1 MRLELQGLTKKF
13 GSFTADDDID
23 LVVEPGQIHAVLGEN
38 GAGKSTLM
46 NMLYGILKP
55 TSGKILI
62 DGEPVEFSGPGDA
75 IAAGIG
81 MVHQHFKLVGPFSV
95 ADNVQLGREHTRA
108 AGVLSARAARQAVR
122 DVSEQYGLH
131 LDPDAICEDL
141 PVGVQQRIEI
151 VKALSGPKTELLI
164 LDEPT
169 AVLTP
174 AEIREL
180 LGIMRSLADSGTS
193 ILFISHKLKE
203 VQAVADTV
211 TVIRRGKVVAELEP
225 SASETE
231 MASAMVGRE
240 VALTVDK
247 TPAEPGEPRLEVR
260 DLTVVNDAGVK
271 VLNGLDLTVHA
282 GEIVGLAGIEGNGQ
296 TELARAVLGLLHP
309 DRGSIAVDGVN
320 VARLSPAARIDAGLG
335 YIPEDRARDGV
346 ITEFTVAENLVLNQ
360 YRNEPYAKHGVTDA
374 AAVRERAVDSIAE
387 FDIRTQSP
395 NEPVASL
402 SGGNQQKVIIAREF
416 SRPRRLLVAAQPTR
430 GVDVGATEFI
440 HSRLIAERDTGT
452 GVLLLSS
459 ELDEIYALAD
469 RIAVIYNGR
478 IVGEVG
484 PETPRESIGRLMV
497 GAEAPEPDA
506 QDAEASETPP
516 TDAAPPE
523 TETSS
528 TSTQDSA
535 TPDTEMPDAPTP
547 DASGPDADEDDATN
561 GGDRER

>member
-1 MRLELQGLTKKF
+1 MRLELRGLTKKF

-23 LVVEPGQIHAVLGEN
+23 LTVEPGQIHAVLGEN

-55 TSGKILI
+55 TSGEILI
-62 DGEPVEFSGPGDA
+62 DGEPVEFGGPGDA
-75 IAAGIG
+75 IDAGLG

-95 ADNVQLGREHTRA
+95 ADNVQLGREHTRG
-108 AGVLSARAARQAVR
+108 AGVLSPRAARAAVLE
-122 DVSEQYGLH
+122 VSEQYGLA
-131 LDPDAICEDL
+131 LDPGAVVEDL
-141 PVGVQQRIEI
+141 PVGVQQRVEI

-180 LGIMRSLADSGTS
+180 LAIMRSLAEAGTS

-211 TVIRRGKVVAELEP
+211 TVIRRGRVVAELP
-225 SASETE
+225 PTASEAE

-240 VALTVDK
+240 ISLTVDK
-247 TPAEPGEPRLEVR
+247 AEPEPAEPRLEI
-260 DLTVVNDAGVK
+260 DGLTLVDDHGVK
-271 VLNGLDLTVHA
+271 VLDGLDLTVRG
-282 GEIVGLAGIEGNGQ
+282 GEIVGLAGVEGNGQ
-296 TELARAVLGLLHP
+296 TELARTVLGLIKP
-309 DRGSIAVDGVN
+309 DSGRVVIDDRDATGE
-320 VARLSPAARIDAGLG
+320 SPARRIRAGLG

-360 YRNEPYAKHGVTDA
+360 YRDEPFSRRGMVDA
-374 AAVRERAVDSIAE
+374 AAIRRQAAESVAE

-395 NEPVASL
+395 DDPAASL
-402 SGGNQQKVIIAREF
+402 SGGNQQKVIVAREF
-416 SRPRRLLVAAQPTR
+416 SRPRRVLVAAQPTR
-430 GVDVGATEFI
+430 GIDVGATEFI
-440 HSRLIAERDTGT
+440 HSRLVTERDNGT
-452 GVLLLSS
+452 AVLLISS

-484 PETPRESIGRLMV
+484 PDTPREVIGRLMV
-497 GAEAPEPDA
+497 GGEA
-506 QDAEASETPP
+506 
-516 TDAAPPE
+516 
-523 TETSS
+523 
-528 TSTQDSA
+528 
-535 TPDTEMPDAPTP
+535 
-547 DASGPDADEDDATN
+547 DAD

>member
-1 MRLELQGLTKKF
+1 MRLELRGLTKKF

-23 LVVEPGQIHAVLGEN
+23 LTVEPGQIHAVLGEN

-55 TSGKILI
+55 TSGEILI
-62 DGEPVEFSGPGDA
+62 DDVPVEFSGPGDA

-95 ADNVQLGREHTRA
+95 ADNVQLGREHTRG
-108 AGVLSARAARQAVR
+108 AGVLSARAARQAVL
-122 DVSEQYGLH
+122 DVSERYGLR

-141 PVGVQQRIEI
+141 PVGVQQRVEI
-151 VKALSGPKTELLI
+151 VKALAGPKTELLI

-180 LGIMRSLADSGTS
+180 LDIMRSLAESGTS

-225 SASETE
+225 TATETE

-240 VALTVDK
+240 IVLTVDK
-247 TPAEPGEPRLEVR
+247 TPAEPGEPRLEIEG
-260 DLTVVNDAGVK
+260 LTVVNGAGVK
-271 VLNGLDLTVHA
+271 VLDGLDLTVHS
-282 GEIVGLAGIEGNGQ
+282 GEIVGLAGVEGNGQ
-296 TELARAVLGLLHP
+296 TELARSILGLVHP
-309 DRGSIAVDGVN
+309 DAGSIAIDGRHVHHS
-320 VARLSPAARIDAGLG
+320 SPAQRIDRGLG
-335 YIPEDRARDGV
+335 YIPEDRARDGL
-346 ITEFTVAENLVLNQ
+346 ITEFTVAENIVLNQ
-360 YRNEPYAKHGVTDA
+360 YRDEPYSRGGVVDA
-374 AAVRERAVDSIAE
+374 AAIRKRAVDSIAE

-395 NEPVASL
+395 NEAAASL

-440 HSRLIAERDTGT
+440 HQRLITERDTGT
-452 GVLLLSS
+452 GVLLISS

-478 IVGEVG
+478 IVGEVA
-484 PETPRESIGRLMV
+484 PDTPREVIGRLMV
-497 GAEAPEPDA
+497 GADIDGPATETPEP
-506 QDAEASETPP
+506 EA
-516 TDAAPPE
+516 D
-523 TETSS
+523 
-528 TSTQDSA
+528 DS
-535 TPDTEMPDAPTP
+535 D
-547 DASGPDADEDDATN
+547 DDAN
-561 GGDRER
+561 GGDGER

>member
-1 MRLELQGLTKKF
+1 MRLELKGLTKKF

-23 LVVEPGQIHAVLGEN
+23 LTVEPGQIHAVLGEN

-55 TSGKILI
+55 TSGEILI
-62 DGEPVEFSGPGDA
+62 DGEAVEFSGPGDA

-108 AGVLSARAARQAVR
+108 AGVLSARAARQAVL
-122 DVSEQYGLH
+122 DVSEQYGLR

-141 PVGVQQRIEI
+141 PVGVQQRVEI
-151 VKALSGPKTELLI
+151 VKALSGPRTELLI

-180 LGIMRSLADSGTS
+180 LDIMRSLADAGTS

-211 TVIRRGKVVAELEP
+211 TVIRRGKVVADLP
-225 SASETE
+225 PTATETE

-240 VALTVDK
+240 VVLTVDK
-247 TPAEPGEPRLEVR
+247 TPAESGDPRLEIE

-271 VLNGLDLTVHA
+271 VLDRLDLTVRS
-282 GEIVGLAGIEGNGQ
+282 GEIVGLAGVEGNGQ
-296 TELARAVLGLLHP
+296 TELARAILGLVHP
-309 DRGSIAVDGVN
+309 ESGTITIDGSGVG
-320 VARLSPAARIDAGLG
+320 RSSPAERIERGLG
-335 YIPEDRARDGV
+335 YIPEDRGRDGL
-346 ITEFTVAENLVLNQ
+346 ITEFTVAENLILNQ
-360 YRNEPYAKHGVTDA
+360 YRDEPFAKRGVVDA
-374 AAVRERAVDSIAE
+374 AAIRQRAVDSIAE

-395 NEPVASL
+395 NEPASSL
-402 SGGNQQKVIIAREF
+402 SGGNQQKVVIAREF

-440 HSRLIAERDTGT
+440 HSRLITERDSGT
-452 GVLLLSS
+452 GVLLISS
-459 ELDEIYALAD
+459 ELDEIYALSD

-478 IVGEVG
+478 IVGVVA
-484 PETPRESIGRLMV
+484 PDTPRDVIGRLMV
-497 GAEAPEPDA
+497 GADTAGESD
-506 QDAEASETPP
+506 S
-516 TDAAPPE
+516 TDE
-523 TETSS
+523 ES
-528 TSTQDSA
+528 D
-535 TPDTEMPDAPTP
+535 
-547 DASGPDADEDDATN
+547 
-561 GGDRER
+561 GGDREH

>member
-1 MRLELQGLTKKF
+1 MRLELKGLTKKF

-23 LVVEPGQIHAVLGEN
+23 LTVEPGQIHAVLGEN

-55 TSGKILI
+55 TSGEILI
-62 DGEPVEFSGPGDA
+62 DDEPVAFSGPGDA

-95 ADNVQLGREHTRA
+95 ADNVQLGREHTRG
-108 AGVLSARAARQAVR
+108 AGVLSARAARRAVL
-122 DVSEQYGLH
+122 DVSEQYGLR

-141 PVGVQQRIEI
+141 PVGVQQRVEI
-151 VKALSGPKTELLI
+151 VKALSGPRTELLI

-174 AEIREL
+174 AEIGEL
-180 LGIMRSLADSGTS
+180 LDIMRSLAEAGTS

-225 SASETE
+225 TASETE

-240 VALTVDK
+240 VSLTVDK
-247 TPAEPGEPRLEVR
+247 TPAEPGEPSLEISG
-260 DLTVVNDAGVK
+260 LTVVGETGVK
-271 VLNGLDLTVHA
+271 VLDGLDLTVRA
-282 GEIVGLAGIEGNGQ
+282 GEIVGLAGVEGNGQ
-296 TELARAVLGLLHP
+296 TELARAVLGLIRP
-309 DRGSIAVDGVN
+309 DAGTIAVDGRRVD
-320 VARLSPAARIDAGLG
+320 RDSPAQRIERGLG
-335 YIPEDRARDGV
+335 YIPEDRARDGL
-346 ITEFTVAENLVLNQ
+346 INEFTVAENIVLNQ
-360 YRNEPYAKHGVTDA
+360 YRDRPFAKGGVIDA
-374 AAVRERAVDSIAE
+374 AAIRRRAEESIAE
-387 FDIRTQSP
+387 FDIRTQGP
-395 NEPVASL
+395 AEPASSL
-402 SGGNQQKVIIAREF
+402 SGGNQQKVVIAREF

-440 HSRLIAERDTGT
+440 HSRLVTERDTGT
-452 GVLLLSS
+452 GVLLISS

-484 PETPRESIGRLMV
+484 PDTPREVIGRLMV
-497 GAEAPEPDA
+497 GAEPDGA
-506 QDAEASETPP
+506 ETEAADSAAVADFDAESP
-516 TDAAPPE
+516 AAPD
-523 TETSS
+523 T
-528 TSTQDSA
+528 A
-535 TPDTEMPDAPTP
+535 TTD
-547 DASGPDADEDDATN
+547 DDAN
-561 GGDRER
+561 GGDRDH

>member
-1 MRLELQGLTKKF
+1 MRLELRGLTKKF

-23 LVVEPGQIHAVLGEN
+23 LTVEPGQIHAVLGEN

-55 TSGKILI
+55 TSGDILI
-62 DGEPVEFSGPGDA
+62 NGEKADFSGPGDA
-75 IAAGIG
+75 IEAGIG

-95 ADNVQLGREHTRA
+95 ADNVQLGREHARA
-108 AGVLSARAARQAVR
+108 AGVLSAKAARAAVR
-122 DVSEQYGLH
+122 DVSERYGLA
-131 LDPDAICEDL
+131 LDPDAIVEDL
-141 PVGVQQRIEI
+141 PVGVQQRVEI

-180 LGIMRSLADSGTS
+180 LGIMRSLAESGTS

-225 SASETE
+225 TASETE

-240 VALTVDK
+240 ISLTVDK
-247 TPAEPGEPRLEVR
+247 APAEPGEPRLEIHG
-260 DLTVVNDAGVK
+260 LTVAGGHGGRAVD
-271 VLNGLDLTVHA
+271 GLDLTVRA
-282 GEIVGLAGIEGNGQ
+282 GEIVGLAGVEGNGQ
-296 TELARAVLGLLHP
+296 TELARAVLGLVKP
-309 DRGSIAVDGVN
+309 ESGTIVIDGRD
-320 VARLSPAARIDAGLG
+320 ATGASPADRIEAGLG

-346 ITEFTVAENLVLNQ
+346 ITEFTVAENIVLNQ
-360 YRNEPYAKHGVTDA
+360 YRDEPYSKHGVVDA
-374 AAVRERAVDSIAE
+374 AAIRTRAVDSIAE

-395 NEPVASL
+395 NEAVASL
-402 SGGNQQKVIIAREF
+402 SGGNQQKVIVAREF

-430 GVDVGATEFI
+430 GIDVGATEFI
-440 HSRLIAERDTGT
+440 HTRLIVERDTGT
-452 GVLLLSS
+452 GVLLISS

-478 IVGEVG
+478 IVGEVA
-484 PETPRESIGRLMV
+484 PDTPREVIGRLMV
-497 GAEAPEPDA
+497 GAVG
-506 QDAEASETPP
+506 
-516 TDAAPPE
+516 
-523 TETSS
+523 
-528 TSTQDSA
+528 
-535 TPDTEMPDAPTP
+535 DAP
-547 DASGPDADEDDATN
+547 SDDHDQEG
-561 GGDRER
+561 GGDREH

>member
-1 MRLELQGLTKKF
+1 MRLELKGLTKKF

-23 LVVEPGQIHAVLGEN
+23 LTVEPGQIHAVLGEN

-55 TSGKILI
+55 TSGEILI
-62 DGEPVEFSGPGDA
+62 DDEPVAFTGPGDA

-108 AGVLSARAARQAVR
+108 AGVLSPRAARRAVGE
-122 DVSEQYGLH
+122 VSERYGLH

-141 PVGVQQRIEI
+141 PVGVQQRVEI
-151 VKALSGPKTELLI
+151 VKALSGPRTELLI

-174 AEIREL
+174 AEITEL
-180 LGIMRSLADSGTS
+180 LDIMRSLADSGTS

-225 SASETE
+225 TASETE

-240 VALTVDK
+240 VTLTVDK
-247 TPAEPGEPRLEVR
+247 TPAEPGEPRLEIE
-260 DLTVVNDAGVK
+260 DLTVVGDSGVK
-271 VLNGLDLTVHA
+271 ALDGLDLTVRA
-282 GEIVGLAGIEGNGQ
+282 GEIVGLAGVEGNGQ
-296 TELARAVLGLLHP
+296 TELARAVLGLVRP
-309 DRGSIAVDGVN
+309 DAGTIAIDGRR
-320 VARLSPAARIDAGLG
+320 ADRDSPAQRIESGLG
-335 YIPEDRARDGV
+335 YIPEDRGRDGL
-346 ITEFTVAENLVLNQ
+346 IAEFTVAENLVLNQ
-360 YRNEPYAKHGVTDA
+360 YRGAPYASNGFVSS
-374 AAVRERAVDSIAE
+374 AAVRRRAEESIAE
-387 FDIRTQSP
+387 FDIRTQGPAATAS
-395 NEPVASL
+395 SL
-402 SGGNQQKVIIAREF
+402 SGGNQQKVVIAREF
-416 SRPRRLLVAAQPTR
+416 SRPRKLLVAAQPTR

-440 HSRLIAERDTGT
+440 HSRLVAERDADTA
-452 GVLLLSS
+452 VLLISS

-484 PETPRESIGRLMV
+484 PDTPREVIGRLMV
-497 GAEAPEPDA
+497 GADV
-506 QDAEASETPP
+506 AEAEP
-516 TDAAPPE
+516 TEAAPTEAEGPAADGPDTDTSDE
-523 TETSS
+523 ETS
-528 TSTQDSA
+528 
-535 TPDTEMPDAPTP
+535 
-547 DASGPDADEDDATN
+547 
-561 GGDRER
+561 GGDRDH

>member
-1 MRLELQGLTKKF
+1 MRLELKGLTKKF

-55 TSGKILI
+55 TSGEILI
-62 DGEPVEFSGPGDA
+62 DGEPVSFSGPGDA

-95 ADNVQLGREHTRA
+95 ADNVHLGREHTLA
-108 AGVLSARAARQAVR
+108 GGVLAAKAARQAVL
-122 DVSEQYGLH
+122 DVSERYGLR

-141 PVGVQQRIEI
+141 PVGVQQRVEI

-174 AEIREL
+174 AEIAEL
-180 LGIMRSLADSGTS
+180 LDIMRSLAESGTS

-203 VQAVADTV
+203 VQAVADTI

-225 SASETE
+225 TASEAE
-231 MASAMVGRE
+231 MAAAMVGRA
-240 VALTVDK
+240 VTLQVDK
-247 TPAEPGEPRLEVR
+247 TPAEPAEPRLEVK
-260 DLTVVNDAGVK
+260 DLTVVNAAGVK
-271 VLNGLDLTVHA
+271 ALDGLNLNVHS
-282 GEIVGLAGIEGNGQ
+282 GEIVGLAGVEGNGQ
-296 TELARAVLGLLHP
+296 TELARCILGLLKP
-309 DRGSIAVDGVN
+309 DAGHIAIDGADVHHHDP
-320 VARLSPAARIDAGLG
+320 ARRIADGLG
-335 YIPEDRARDGV
+335 YIPEDRGRDGLV
-346 ITEFTVAENLVLNQ
+346 TEFSVAENLVLNQ
-360 YRNEPYAKHGVTDA
+360 YRDEPFAKNGVVDA
-374 AAVRERAVDSIAE
+374 AAVRKRAVDSIAE

-395 NEPVASL
+395 DEPAASL

-440 HSRLIAERDTGT
+440 HNRLVTERDTGT
-452 GVLLLSS
+452 GILLISS

-478 IVGEVG
+478 IVGEVA
-484 PETPRESIGRLMV
+484 PDTPREVIGRLMV
-497 GAEAPEPDA
+497 GADLGGDA
-506 QDAEASETPP
+506 DAE
-516 TDAAPPE
+516 TDPR
-523 TETSS
+523 TR
-528 TSTQDSA
+528 
-535 TPDTEMPDAPTP
+535 PD
-547 DASGPDADEDDATN
+547 DDAN
-561 GGDRER
+561 GGDR